1 MFSENVDRNIMDS
14 MNGEEEL
21 LTTFEKDT
29 VEDAHIAA
37 SEGMPLVNMKVTPN
51 LSELEAFIDKEYD
64 DYLVWSNNNSLLS
77 KHLQLANV
85 LLFVALLIT
94 LKLVLVVLNHP

>member
-1 MFSENVDRNIMDS
+1 MRLSYLKFISSDNKAILNSSSMFSGNSGRNIMDF
-14 MNGEEEL
+14 MNGEEEQL
-21 LTTFEKDT
+21 ITFEKDT

-64 DYLVWSNNNSLLS
+64 EIFSMEE
-77 KHLQLANV
+77 
-85 LLFVALLIT
+85 
-94 LKLVLVVLNHP
+94 